1 MSSEYDKQRLAHINA
16 GRPLPEKKIYRLRKV
31 SIKLAAKIEAQK
43 GLVVDPNEFFAY
55 HMKHSVPC
63 CQECGME
70 ASWVL
75 DPMYSKVWRACQ
87 AHILPKKKEYGFP
100 SLRDNLENHLVLF
113 PSFGGKLCGCHVF
126 YDSSWYNAST
136 MKIWPFVVQTFI
148 DLYPQI
154 PQNERK
160 NIPEIFLPYIT
171 QPS

>member
-1 MSSEYDKQRLAHINA
+1 MNDFLKRRMQHILDD
-16 GRPLPEKKIYRLRKV
+16 RPIPDKKIYRLRKV
-31 SIKLAAKIEAQK
+31 SPKRAAKIEAQK

-55 HMKHSVPC
+55 HMKNAVPWC
-63 CQECGME
+63 MECHME
-70 ASWVL
+70 APWLL
-75 DPMYSKVWRACQ
+75 DPNYAKVWRACQ

-113 PSFGGKLCGCHVF
+113 PSFGGKLCGCHGF

-136 MKIWPFVVQTFI
+136 MKIWPFVIQTFI

-160 NIPEIFLPYIT
+160 NIPEVFLPYIK
-171 QPS
+171 